1 MIYTAEDVKR
11 FNDKFNYQ
19 TTSECW
25 NWEAG
30 INNKGYGKFSLSSV
44 GGDVYAHRFS
54 YTIHNGEIPVDLIV
68 MHSCDNPRC
77 VNPRHLSVG
86 THQDNADDKVA
97 KNRQARMFGED
108 NPASKLTEKQVI
120 DIRTERISQ
129 AEFAKLYDIDSS
141 QISRITN
148 NLKWTNL

>member
-1 MIYTAEDVKR
+1 
-11 FNDKFNYQ
+11 
-19 TTSECW
+19 
-25 NWEAG
+25 
-30 INNKGYGKFSLSSV
+30 
-44 GGDVYAHRFS
+44 
-54 YTIHNGEIPVDLIV
+54 